1 MCLLGSQVQRL
12 APLFLPVIGALAGV
26 VFRVPR
32 AGARRRPKPWRDL
45 RHRVRSKKLQVVAKF
60 RPNLEADGTQE
71 ERTHL
76 SALRFEA
83 DYEAPAREGRF
94 LRRAGAEIEGTAP
107 ELKGPGQKYEVRD
120 G

>member
-1 MCLLGSQVQRL
+1 MV
-12 APLFLPVIGALAGV
+12 
-26 VFRVPR
+26 
-32 AGARRRPKPWRDL
+32 ARSVRP
-45 RHRVRSKKLQVVAKF
+45 S
-60 RPNLEADGTQE
+60 LEAKGSQE